1 MVENLGNYGQGQQ
14 PGGYY
19 PQGEQGYYQNQ
30 MDNLY
35 ESYPNQYQ
43 NQNQYPNQYQ
53 DEYARDELAYNFYN
67 QMQAD
72 RRKSAKY
79 DYLIILFLVL
89 MIFVLGVYELNIYI
103 HSSSVYIDMS
113 KSTNSLLLSKEE
125 IYSGYK
131 SVFNQ
136 FGELKLQDPHVRK
149 ISKDLSFVLYDNYLF
164 IYTPYRASFI
174 KTFDYKN
181 PVIRKVR
188 AILNKSDLRSYK
200 FPYTKNGVKGFYYLT
215 VTETGILPY
224 VMFVEGKRPF
234 MTFREMRNY
243 IGEHK
248 QEWLKYNSKK
258 MLVSKEF
265 SQFMNNNEVYLT
277 VPKNDKYWD
286 ENSNF
291 VDPRASRLL
300 RIYIRNQKS
309 HNK

>member
-19 PQGEQGYYQNQ
+19 PQGMQGYYQQPVN
-30 MDNLY
+30 NSY
-35 ESYPNQYQ
+35 EVYPNQYQ
-43 NQNQYPNQYQ
+43 YQN
-53 DEYARDELAYNFYN
+53 EYARDELAYNFYN
-67 QMQAD
+67 QMQED
-72 RRKSAKY
+72 KRKSAKY

-89 MIFVLGVYELNIYI
+89 MIFVLGIYELNIYI

-113 KSTNSLLLSKEE
+113 KSNNSLLLSKEE

-136 FGELKLQDPHVRK
+136 FNTLKLQDPRVRK

-188 AILNKSDLRSYK
+188 AVLNKSDLRSYK
-200 FPYTKNGVKGFYYLT
+200 FPYTKNGVKGFYYFT

-224 VMFVEGKRPF
+224 VMFVEGDRPF

-248 QEWLKYNSKK
+248 QDWLKYNSKK
-258 MLVSKEF
+258 MLFNKGF

-277 VPKNDKYWD
+277 VPKNDKYWN
-286 ENSNF
+286 EKSNF

-309 HNK
+309 HNG